1 MPEGETVWR
10 RVDEL
15 IDRAPGLGALRAHR
29 IQLLAGRR
37 WRELGRE
44 IPDDLRAEERLAA
57 LRDAIAP
64 DLLARVRAAT
74 EQPVVLLKGPEV
86 ARRYPSPAL
95 RQFIDLD
102 LLVPD
107 ADGLQRELLAAG
119 FEQTED
125 PVWAFRRP
133 ADADLFADKHHLHP
147 LRWEGWP
154 MRLEIHRRPSW
165 PAWLP
170 EAPVTEL
177 LDAAEPTENDGILT
191 LPAGPH
197 VLVLAAHLWVSNP
210 FARLRD
216 VLDISL
222 FLPEVNEAEVDAL
235 ARAWGM
241 SRLWETTQAVV
252 RSALLGGPRP
262 TAERLWA
269 RHLAEA
275 REQTVLEVHA
285 TSWASPFWALP
296 FRRALRVATANAAQD
311 LTPAADEP
319 WGAKARR
326 SLRALRNLRAS
337 KSRHEAELGPEGRQL
352 KR

>member
-1 MPEGETVWR
+1 
-10 RVDEL
+10 
-15 IDRAPGLGALRAHR
+15 
-29 IQLLAGRR
+29 
-37 WRELGRE
+37 
-44 IPDDLRAEERLAA
+44 
-57 LRDAIAP
+57 
-64 DLLARVRAAT
+64 
-74 EQPVVLLKGPEV
+74 
-86 ARRYPSPAL
+86 
-95 RQFIDLD
+95 
-102 LLVPD
+102 
-107 ADGLQRELLAAG
+107 
-119 FEQTED
+119 
-125 PVWAFRRP
+125 
-133 ADADLFADKHHLHP
+133 
-147 LRWEGWP
+147 

-170 EAPVTEL
+170 EPPVTEL
-177 LDAAEPTENDGILT
+177 LGAAEPAENDGILT

-222 FLPEVNEAEVDAL
+222 LLPEVDEAEVDAL

-241 SRLWETTQAVV
+241 SRLWESTQAVV
-252 RSALLGGPRP
+252 RSVLLGGPRP